1 MVQDF
6 VLNQF
11 VQDFVHW
18 RLVHQQNVILGQ
30 SLAIFSDYIYIV
42 GTWTEKKSP
51 SSDWLMDT
59 GFCHLIGSISS
70 DVIGW

>member
-30 SLAIFSDYIYIV
+30 SLAIFSDYIYIYSWNV
-42 GTWTEKKSP
+42 
-51 SSDWLMDT
+51 
-59 GFCHLIGSISS
+59 
-70 DVIGW
+70 DVKEVTLF